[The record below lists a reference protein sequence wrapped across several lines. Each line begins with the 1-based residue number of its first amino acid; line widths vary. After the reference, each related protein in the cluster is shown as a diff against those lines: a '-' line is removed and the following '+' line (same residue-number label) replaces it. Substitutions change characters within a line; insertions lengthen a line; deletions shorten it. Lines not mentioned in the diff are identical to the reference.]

1 MNSAVVRIAVVGFF
15 FLFVGR
21 DKSCCGD
28 LKT

>member
-1 MNSAVVRIAVVGFF
+1 MNSAVVRIAVVGF